1 MRFNLS
7 DNALNRIAYHATKC
21 VCLYW
26 IILEFTATGKK
37 NAHLFNFSDFVIAC
51 LSTMQNGL
59 SIDNRLSHYPI
70 TLVEPHDLLK
80 ARNFERIFELPEHVI
95 PSFLHGKKRVQ
106 AGAVR
111 LSIKHALQTAIV
123 DEKGIARA
131 PQIIK
136 REHRTGSRIY
146 QIDFIIHSGYRVRW
160 RYRSFCFYRG
170 WPPCNFP
177 LSPVLSFVPV

>member
-1 MRFNLS
+1 VRFNLS
-7 DNALNRIAYHATKC
+7 DNALNRIAYYYATKC

-123 DEKGIARA
+123 DERVSPELLKLSNVNIEQV
-131 PQIIK
+131 P
-136 REHRTGSRIY
+136 E
-146 QIDFIIHSGYRVRW
+146 FIR
-160 RYRSFCFYRG
+160 
-170 WPPCNFP
+170 
-177 LSPVLSFVPV
+177 